1 MKFLEHPAVTAF
13 GATTIMLVNLLEGL
27 VSPYHT
33 EYYHLSGDLRNVLV
47 PVLLNFLGTWLLL
60 TLLLSWARRHPRLL
74 GWIYGLM
81 GIVLGWLL
89 VKNIA
94 SILNATLSHRQ
105 SLSLLLGFALLALS
119 LLVPARGGRVVR
131 HAQGLFVTLLG
142 FVAISGAIML
152 AQVSYISGEARH
164 LNAPRPLHQSLAS
177 APPSRGH
184 GRVIW
189 IVFDELSYRQVYEHR
204 YAGLK
209 LPAFERLAQQST
221 VYTHAVAAG
230 SMTEVVLP
238 SLITG
243 KFVDKVLAPAQG
255 WPLALH
261 DQSTGSWSTL
271 DPHDTVFQDAL
282 NAGYST
288 AVSGWYNPYCRILPE
303 VLDRCFWVTRGAL
316 PGYMFPEEGI
326 AWNTAQ
332 PLLTTV
338 QYGLRM
344 LHLMRDRSSS
354 IELPFHQ
361 QDYFDLY
368 RAGDRMLADPR
379 ANFLLLHMP
388 IPHPYGIYNR
398 RKASFNTSWPSYL
411 DNLAL
416 CDLYLAHVRQ
426 QMERDGTW
434 DDATVVVMGDH
445 SWRVLL
451 GWAQAPEWTNEE
463 AIASDHATFDDRP
476 VYMVKLPRETA
487 PAHIDAPF
495 SALRTRSLF
504 DQIFTGH
511 IQTPQQLAAWSGP
524 IATAS
529 RQP

>member
-1 MKFLEHPAVTAF
+1 MKLLEHPAVTAF
-13 GATTIMLVNLLEGL
+13 GATTIMLENLLGGL
-27 VSPYHT
+27 VSPFHT
-33 EYYHLSGDLRNVLV
+33 EYYHLSGYLRIVLV
-47 PVLLNFLGTWLLL
+47 PVLLNFFALWLLL
-60 TLLLSWARRHPRLL
+60 LLLLSWAPRYPRLL

-81 GIVLGWLL
+81 GVALGWLL
-89 VKNIA
+89 VKDIA
-94 SILNATLSHRQ
+94 SVANVPLSHRQ
-105 SLSLLLGFALLALS
+105 NLSVLFGFGLAALALLF
-119 LLVPARGGRVVR
+119 PAREGRIVR

-152 AQVSYISGEARH
+152 GQVGFIGWEARH
-164 LNAPRPLHQSLAS
+164 LNAPRPLHQSVAV
-177 APPSRGH
+177 AKPSRQH

-204 YAGLK
+204 FPGLQ
-209 LPAFERLAQQST
+209 LPAFDRLAREST

-243 KFVDKVLAPAQG
+243 EPLDKILAPAKG
-255 WPLALH
+255 WPLAIREPRNR
-261 DQSTGSWSTL
+261 TWSTL

-303 VLDRCFWVTRGAL
+303 VLDRCFWVARGAL
-316 PGYMFPEEGI
+316 PGYMFPEQGI

-332 PLLTTV
+332 PFITSV

-344 LHLMRDRSSS
+344 LRLIRDRSSS

-368 RAGDRMLADPR
+368 RAGDEMLADSR

-416 CDLYLAHVRQ
+416 CDLYLDHIRQ

-434 DDATVVVMGDH
+434 DDATLVVMGDH

-451 GWAQAPEWTNEE
+451 GWAQAPEWTGEE

-476 VYMVKLPRETA
+476 LYLVKLPRQTTSARIE
-487 PAHIDAPF
+487 APF
-495 SALRTRSLF
+495 STLRTRSLF
-504 DQIFTGH
+504 DQIFIHH
-511 IQTPQQLAAWSGP
+511 IATPQQLAAWSEP